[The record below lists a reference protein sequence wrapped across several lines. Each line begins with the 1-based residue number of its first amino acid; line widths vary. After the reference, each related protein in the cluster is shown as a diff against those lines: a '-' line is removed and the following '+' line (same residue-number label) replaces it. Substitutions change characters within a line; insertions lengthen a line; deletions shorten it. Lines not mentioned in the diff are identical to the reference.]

1 MLIGSESVVS
11 FLSKQIILRPNPVVL
26 SLLLL
31 LLLCVYLYRA
41 SAIWCRVCVCAV
53 SMIATWQIM
62 SALRRRRRHRTLS
75 IAAAAAARST
85 GTSITVA
92 TDDEDHHHGNRWWG
106 WRVIIVL
113 WTLSRFETSLAA
125 DETLLLTDD
134 ELATRVAELRQSV
147 SCIVYGEHL
156 LVLRTIRVLWD
167 VFTATRFN
175 RQTCTSY
182 TDIVIFDITAAGCY
196 VYNSSPDYLDMFPLM
211 WRLHLKLSYAESRSH
226 LLEESGWDSL
236 LSIARQSFELAS
248 VQWVTLHVSSILF
261 L

>member
-1 MLIGSESVVS
+1 MC
-11 FLSKQIILRPNPVVL
+11 ILVPGVCYMMP
-26 SLLLL
+26 
-31 LLLCVYLYRA
+31 C
-41 SAIWCRVCVCAV
+41 VCVCCQYDRYMADYV
-53 SMIATWQIM
+53 RTSSSSSSSYSQHRSSSSGAEY
-62 SALRRRRRHRTLS
+62 RH
-75 IAAAAAARST
+75 
-85 GTSITVA
+85 
-92 TDDEDHHHGNRWWG
+92 EHHRGNRWWG
-106 WRVIIVL
+106 SSPWQQMMRMTRDHSTLNTQSIWDKFSSRWNTVTDRR
-113 WTLSRFETSLAA
+113 WTGNS
-125 DETLLLTDD
+125 
-134 ELATRVAELRQSV
+134 VAELRQSV

-196 VYNSSPDYLDMFPLM
+196 VYNSSSDYLDMFPLM